1 MQVRGKVTDTDGKP
15 LAGVTALV
23 KGTTNGT
30 MTAAVSAIKGDELL
44 KAPSTNVSQVLAG
57 KLSGISSVQK
67 DGASA
72 AVYGLKAAG
81 GVIIITTKKGDKGDT
96 RITYNGSVG
105 AGMNANSPRFMNGPQ
120 FAYYYNLAQMMD
132 QMASGLIASEA
143 EYVPYYTRQNVEAM
157 LNGDPTDGWGM
168 PSYLWIAD
176 VTDPANVNILSNAVY
191 DNLDDQIISGGTENS
206 SLDVLPV
213 VDGNDLIV
221 YFVDSS

>member
-1 MQVRGKVTDTDGKP
+1 
-15 LAGVTALV
+15 
-23 KGTTNGT
+23 
-30 MTAAVSAIKGDELL
+30 
-44 KAPSTNVSQVLAG
+44 
-57 KLSGISSVQK
+57 
-67 DGASA
+67 
-72 AVYGLKAAG
+72 
-81 GVIIITTKKGDKGDT
+81 
-96 RITYNGSVG
+96 
-105 AGMNANSPRFMNGPQ
+105 
-120 FAYYYNLAQMMD
+120 MMD

-221 YFVDSS
+221 YFVDSFQGHLAKVRFPKLQTQRLSSSGTRSIRSTILHVQSLSNLWVVIP